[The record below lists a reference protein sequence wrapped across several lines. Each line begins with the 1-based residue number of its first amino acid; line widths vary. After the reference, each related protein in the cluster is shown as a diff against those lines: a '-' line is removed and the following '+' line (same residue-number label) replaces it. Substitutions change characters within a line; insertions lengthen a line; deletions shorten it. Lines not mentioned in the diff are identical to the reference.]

1 VARNGHGLQSDG
13 EKVIEYTIDEP
24 RRLIRVRMSGA
35 NTLTDLLQ
43 HFSNLSDDPKFD
55 GAFNAIFLITEDAK
69 APTEL
74 LDNVFLKMAFEQWEL
89 RRKHAKWAVVSPNRS
104 QLALAQRATENANL
118 KSVQLR
124 FFDDEESALIWCGS
138 DANSP

>member
-1 VARNGHGLQSDG
+1 MLA
-13 EKVIEYTIDEP
+13 YTIDEP

-43 HFSNLSDDPKFD
+43 HFSNLSNDPKFD
-55 GAFNAIFLITEDAK
+55 GAFNAIFYITEDAK
-69 APTEL
+69 APTAL

-89 RRKHAKWAVVSPNRS
+89 RRKHAKWAVVSPSRS

-118 KSVQLR
+118 RFVQLR
-124 FFDDEESALIWCGS
+124 FFDDEESALSWCGS
-138 DANSP
+138 GTKSP

>member
-1 VARNGHGLQSDG
+1 M
-13 EKVIEYTIDEP
+13 IEYTIDEP

-43 HFSNLSDDPKFD
+43 HFSNLINDPKFD
-55 GAFNAIFLITEDAK
+55 GTFNAIFHITEDATLP
-69 APTEL
+69 AAL
-74 LDNVFLKMAFEQWEL
+74 LDNVFFKMAFEQWEL
-89 RRKHAKWAVVSPNRS
+89 RRKHAKWAVVSPSRS

-124 FFDDEESALIWCGS
+124 FFDDEESALNWCGS
-138 DANSP
+138 NPKSRVVK